1 MTAIQILGFL
11 GILFVIGFIG
21 DYLFK
26 RISFPDIIVLLGLGY
41 VAGPVLHIV
50 DPAWVAG
57 ASSIIATLSL
67 VVILFNG
74 GLGLEFSQARAVAP
88 RAIALALV
96 GSGASMVSTA
106 ALAHYFLH
114 WEFMDSLLLGAIV
127 AGTSPAIVMPLIAR
141 TKVTAE
147 VSSLLNIESAI
158 NGALVIVIALVIL
171 EVMTVGA
178 TGNIGPAIAK
188 AIGMRFLIG
197 LGVGGAAG
205 FAWLW
210 VLTFIEGELYDD
222 ILTLAVLFLLYL
234 VVENLQGSGAIFAIV
249 FGLILG
255 NGIDF
260 ARFMR
265 TKRNIE
271 IHNTMMKFHS
281 QIYFIV
287 KTFFFAYLGLMI
299 TFDDPNVIVPSIVL
313 SLVLLGVRF
322 IVVPAISIGKKNL
335 LAKTGIIATMLPRG
349 LSTAVVAEIV
359 VSSGIPNARL
369 YPEITIVV
377 IVTTVI
383 ISALGI
389 PIFAGNSAQGK
400 GETREKDGTSNQPPA
415 DPDNSCCPS

>member
-1 MTAIQILGFL
+1 MTAPHVLGFL
-11 GILFVIGFIG
+11 GILFIIGFIG

-26 RISFPDIIVLLGLGY
+26 KISFPDILVLLGLGY

-50 DPAWVAG
+50 DPAWVAPV
-57 ASSIIATLSL
+57 APIIANLSL

-74 GLGLEFSQARAVAP
+74 GLGLEFSEARASAP

-96 GSGASMVSTA
+96 GIGASMAAATA
-106 ALAHYFLH
+106 FVYYVLD
-114 WEFMDSLLLGAIV
+114 WELMDSLLLGAIV
-127 AGTSPAIVMPLIAR
+127 SGTSPAIVMPLIAR
-141 TKVTAE
+141 AKVTPE
-147 VSSLLNIESAI
+147 ISSILHIESAL

-178 TGNIGPAIAK
+178 TEHVAPAIAK

-197 LGVGGAAG
+197 LLIGGGAG

-234 VVENLQGSGAIFAIV
+234 AVESLQGSGAICALV

-255 NGIDF
+255 NGMAF

-265 TKRNIE
+265 TKRTIE
-271 IHNTMMKFHS
+271 IHNTMMTFHN

-299 TFDDPNVIVPSIVL
+299 TFDDPGVIVPSICL
-313 SLVLLGVRF
+313 SLALLFVRC
-322 IVVPAISIGKKNL
+322 IVIPAISIGKRRLRAN
-335 LAKTGIIATMLPRG
+335 TGILATMLPRG
-349 LSTAVVAEIV
+349 LSAAVVAEIAAI
-359 VSSGIPNARL
+359 SAIPNARL
-369 YPEITIVV
+369 YPEIVIVV
-377 IVTTVI
+377 IATTVI
-383 ISALGI
+383 ISAVGI
-389 PIFAGNSAQGK
+389 PLFARKSQGENSETKEK
-400 GETREKDGTSNQPPA
+400 GGTSNSP
-415 DPDNSCCPS
+415 

>member
-1 MTAIQILGFL
+1 MTATQILGIL

-26 RISFPDIIVLLGLGY
+26 KISFPDILVLLGLGY
-41 VAGPVLHIV
+41 VAGHVLHIV
-50 DPAWVAG
+50 DPAWVAQ
-57 ASSIIATLSL
+57 AAPIIANLSL

-74 GLGLEFSQARAVAP
+74 GLGLEFSQARATAP
-88 RAIALALV
+88 RAIALALL
-96 GSGASMVSTA
+96 GIGASMIATA
-106 ALAHYFLH
+106 AFVHYVLD
-114 WEFMDSLLLGAIV
+114 WELMDSLLLGAIV
-127 AGTSPAIVMPLIAR
+127 SGTSPAIVMPLIRRA
-141 TKVTAE
+141 KVTPE
-147 VSSLLNIESAI
+147 ISSLLHIESAI

-178 TGNIGPAIAK
+178 TGSIGPAIAK

-197 LGVGGAAG
+197 LGIGGGAG

-234 VVENLQGSGAIFAIV
+234 AVESLQGSGAIFALV

-255 NGIDF
+255 NGMDF
-260 ARFMR
+260 ARFLR
-265 TKRNIE
+265 TKRTTE
-271 IHNTMMKFHS
+271 IHNTMMTFHS

-299 TFDDPNVIVPSIVL
+299 TFKDPNVIVPSIVL
-313 SLVLLGVRF
+313 SLVLLAVRC
-322 IVVPAISIGKKNL
+322 IVVPAISIRKRNL
-335 LAKTGIIATMLPRG
+335 LAHTGILATMLPRG

-369 YPEITIVV
+369 YPEIAIMV

-389 PIFAGNSAQGK
+389 PIFARKSPEQNSEIKGK
-400 GETREKDGTSNQPPA
+400 SGTP
-415 DPDNSCCPS
+415 NSP

>member
-1 MTAIQILGFL
+1 VTAIQILGFL
-11 GILFVIGFIG
+11 GVLFIIGFIG

-26 RISFPDIIVLLGLGY
+26 RTSFPDIIVLLGLGY

-74 GLGLEFSQARAVAP
+74 GLGLEFSQARSIAP

-96 GSGASMVSTA
+96 GIGASMVSTA
-106 ALAHYFLH
+106 AFVHHILH
-114 WEFMDSLLLGAIV
+114 WELMDSLLLGAIV
-127 AGTSPAIVMPLIAR
+127 AGTSPAIVMPLIGRA
-141 TKVTAE
+141 KVTAE

-171 EVMTVGA
+171 EVMTAGA

-197 LGVGGAAG
+197 LGIGGAAG

-210 VLTFIEGELYDD
+210 VLAFIEGELYDD

-234 VVENLQGSGAIFAIV
+234 AVESLQGSGAIFAIV

-255 NGIDF
+255 NGMDF
-260 ARFMR
+260 ARFLR
-265 TKRNIE
+265 AKRNIE

-299 TFDDPNVIVPSIVL
+299 TFDDPNVIVPSILL
-313 SLVLLGVRF
+313 SLVLLGVRC
-322 IVVPAISIGKKNL
+322 IVVPAISIGKRNL
-335 LAKTGIIATMLPRG
+335 LTKTGILVTMLPRG

-359 VSSGIPNARL
+359 VSSAIPNARL
-369 YPEITIVV
+369 YAEIAIVV
-377 IVTTVI
+377 IVASVM
-383 ISALGI
+383 ISASGI
-389 PIFAGNSAQGK
+389 PLFARKSAQGK
-400 GETREKDGTSNQPPA
+400 GEIRQGDGISNPPPIG
-415 DPDNSCCPS
+415 PDNSC